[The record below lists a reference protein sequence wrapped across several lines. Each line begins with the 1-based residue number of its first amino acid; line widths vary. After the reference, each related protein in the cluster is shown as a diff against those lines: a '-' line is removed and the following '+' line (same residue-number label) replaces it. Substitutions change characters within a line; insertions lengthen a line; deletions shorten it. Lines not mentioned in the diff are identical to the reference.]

1 MPGLVHLIESNG
13 RNAKILQTRV
23 YKDSKEVRS
32 VFENLN
38 DFVAKNKKPGK
49 VYYFSIK
56 TSE

>member
-1 MPGLVHLIESNG
+1 MPGKVKLIESNG
-13 RNAKILQTRV
+13 ITAKTLQIRV

-38 DFVAKNKKPGK
+38 DFVAKHKKPGK

-56 TSE
+56 TS

>member
-1 MPGLVHLIESNG
+1 MPGTVKLIESNG
-13 RNAKILQTRV
+13 KSAKILQTRV

-56 TSE
+56 TL

>member
-1 MPGLVHLIESNG
+1 MPGKVKLIESNG
-13 RNAKILQTRV
+13 ITAKTLQIRV

-38 DFVAKNKKPGK
+38 DFVAKHEKPGK

-56 TSE
+56 TS